1 MVIVMDKNKIIRI
14 YCFFALSLVIGL
26 FGAVCLFLA
35 VSGEYNDGMGHF
47 TVDSFFAP
55 VVYACLVAG
64 PLVGVAGWILFRKDK
79 ASDKALPGNIFVKAA
94 SGIAAAAILYSTV
107 VDIMSNSGAVG
118 FKPDGVTVISW
129 IFSALAAASLIV
141 SGILCGNGRVKPF
154 VSLLAFAPALY
165 CATEVLKL
173 YFDQSVAVNSPVKL
187 ICQLSYLSYML
198 VFTAE
203 AGLSLGRGRIYPR
216 YIFTLCAAVAVG
228 GCASVAA
235 LAITVADV
243 NCIAMVGADTVAK
256 LGLFLYSCARFASLS
271 KIELEEEGVPET
283 VGETEES
290 VIEE

>member
-1 MVIVMDKNKIIRI
+1 MDKNKVIRI
-14 YCFFALSLVIGL
+14 YCFFALSLIIGL
-26 FGAVCLFLA
+26 FGAVCLYLA
-35 VSGEYNDGMGHF
+35 VFGEYNDGMGHF

-64 PLVGVAGWILFRKDK
+64 PVVGVAGWILFRKDK
-79 ASDKALPGNIFVKAA
+79 APDKALPGNIFVKAA
-94 SGIAAAAILYSTV
+94 SGVAAATILYSTV
-107 VDIMSNSGAVG
+107 AEMMSYNGAVG
-118 FKPDGVTVISW
+118 FKPGGVTVVSW
-129 IFSALAAASLIV
+129 IFSVLAAASLV
-141 SGILCGNGRVKPF
+141 FSGILSGSGRVKPL

-165 CATEVLKL
+165 CATEVLNL

-203 AGLSLGRGRIYPR
+203 AGLSLGRGKIFPR

-235 LAITVADV
+235 LVVAVSDV
-243 NCIAMVGADTVAK
+243 NCTAMVGADTVAK
-256 LGLFLYSCARFASLS
+256 LGLFLYSCARFASAP
-271 KIELEEEGVPET
+271 KIEIEAESVPEAM
-283 VGETEES
+283 GETEES